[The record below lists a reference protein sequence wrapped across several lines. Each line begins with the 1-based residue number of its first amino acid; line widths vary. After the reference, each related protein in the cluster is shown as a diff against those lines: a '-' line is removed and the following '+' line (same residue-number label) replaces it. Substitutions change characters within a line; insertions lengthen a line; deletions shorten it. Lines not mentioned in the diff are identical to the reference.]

1 MLTFRTIDLTAH
13 SQVALRFRDAA
24 IRDGGGTLD
33 RDRTDRGYLM
43 WLRERIAA
51 EPRFAVHAWR
61 DEAIVGEIVL
71 DRYWHDPSA
80 GWVNRHYLVPE
91 ERGSGAAAEF
101 DAYTEAVFTELG
113 MEKAYAVTF
122 PGNDR
127 ALRFYLKRGWSDLGS
142 PAWAPRVHLLEKRYR

>member
-43 WLRERIAA
+43 YLRERIAA
-51 EPRFAVHAWR
+51 EPRFAVHAWK
-61 DEAIVGEIVL
+61 DDAIVGEIVL
-71 DRYWHDPSA
+71 DRYWHDTSA

-91 ERGSGAAAEF
+91 ERGSGAAAEL

-113 MEKAYAVTF
+113 IEKAYVVAF

-127 ALRFYLKRGWSDLGS
+127 ALRFYLRQGWSDLGS
-142 PAWAPRVHLLEKRYR
+142 PAWAPRVRLLEKRYR